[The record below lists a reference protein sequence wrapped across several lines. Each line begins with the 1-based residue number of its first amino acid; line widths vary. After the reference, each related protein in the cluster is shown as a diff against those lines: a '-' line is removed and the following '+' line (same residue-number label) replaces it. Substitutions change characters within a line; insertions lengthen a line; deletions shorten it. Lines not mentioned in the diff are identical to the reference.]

1 MSVITVNNLFYY
13 LPDGRLLL
21 DNLTGSFGT
30 ENSNDKRK
38 RVAMVGRNGV
48 GKSVLA
54 KIMAGLLSVV
64 PPGSGSVTRSGPVF
78 YLEQTTTP
86 ERFSDVA
93 DLAGVREVLDA
104 ARRVERG
111 VGSARDLSLAEGKWD
126 IEELLTKELTIA
138 KLDYLTPDT
147 SALALSGG
155 EYTRVALAGAF
166 LSGRA
171 FLILD
176 EPTNHLDSQSKR
188 ELMEYLR
195 TWKNDCLL
203 ITHDR
208 ALLDE
213 MDRITE
219 LSSHGLKSY
228 GGNYSLYRERKT
240 AEQAVVLDKLERAKI
255 ERRVANAETQAS
267 IERQQHRARNGKK
280 RFADLGIPK
289 LFKKSLKNTSEKT
302 SGKLDAA
309 RDEKLARVA
318 LAEKKAF
325 FDANIEPDM
334 VFIPPECSVHAAK
347 VVLRL
352 NSVVLPYGDKTPI
365 DRVITGPERIAIEGP
380 NGSGKTT
387 LLRVLRGE
395 IAPLHGSCEVK
406 VVFASLDQFAT
417 LPRGKTSP
425 EILREVRDMSSGEA
439 GTRLAQ
445 IGIAG
450 NSLQVKSEFLS
461 GGERLKVALLRA
473 LHKTPSPQLLILDE
487 PTNHLDIDSVESVEK
502 MLKAYT
508 GALVVVSHDAV
519 FLDAC
524 GVTGRLCLS
533 ATGAAP

>member
-1 MSVITVNNLFYY
+1 MSVVTINDLFYY

-21 DNLTGSFGT
+21 DNLSGSFGT
-30 ENSNDKRK
+30 RSGKDKGK
-38 RVAMVGRNGV
+38 RTALVGRNGV

-54 KIMAGLLSVV
+54 KIMAGAL
-64 PPGSGSVTRSGPVF
+64 PIIHPCSGSVTRSGPVF

-93 DLAGVREVLDA
+93 DLAGVREILHA
-104 ARRVERG
+104 TRRAERG
-111 VGSARDLSLAEGKWD
+111 LGSDSDMFLAEGHWD
-126 IEELLTKELTIA
+126 IEERLIRELSIA
-138 KLDYLTPDT
+138 KLEYLTPDT
-147 SALALSGG
+147 NALALSGG

-166 LSGRA
+166 LSGA
-171 FLILD
+171 DFLILD
-176 EPTNHLDSQSKR
+176 EPTNHLDSPSKKA
-188 ELMEYLR
+188 LMEYLR
-195 TWKNDCLL
+195 TWKSDVLL

-213 MDRITE
+213 VDKITE
-219 LSSHGLKSY
+219 LTPHELKSY
-228 GGNYSLYRERKT
+228 GGSYSLYRERRDM
-240 AEQAVVLDKLERAKI
+240 EQAAVLGKLEQAKT
-255 ERRVANAETQAS
+255 ERRIANAETQAS
-267 IERQQHRARNGKK
+267 IERQNHRAGSGKK
-280 RFADLGIPK
+280 RFADSGMPK
-289 LFKKSLKNTSEKT
+289 ALKKALKNSAEKT

-309 RDEKLARVA
+309 RDEKLEKLAK
-318 LAEKKAF
+318 AEKEAF
-325 FDANIEPDM
+325 FDANIEPDV

-352 NSVVLPYGDKTPI
+352 EGVVLPYGDKTPI
-365 DRVITGPERIAIEGP
+365 DRTVTGPERIAIEGL

-395 IAPLHGSCEVK
+395 IAPLRGSCEVK
-406 VVFASLDQFAT
+406 VAFASLDQFAT
-417 LPRGKTSP
+417 LPRGKSSP
-425 EILREVRDMSSGEA
+425 EILREVCDMTPGEA

-445 IGIAG
+445 IGIARERL
-450 NSLQVKSEFLS
+450 SVESEFLS
-461 GGERLKVALLRA
+461 GGEQLKVALLRA

-533 ATGAAP
+533 ATGATS